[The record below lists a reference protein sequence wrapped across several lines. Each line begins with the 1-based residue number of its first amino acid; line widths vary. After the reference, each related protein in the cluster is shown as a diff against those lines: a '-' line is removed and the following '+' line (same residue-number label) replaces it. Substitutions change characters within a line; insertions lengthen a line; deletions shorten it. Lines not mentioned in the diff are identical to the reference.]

1 MIKIPKIETKQIKI
15 LDIST
20 ININSYIPPS
30 SVLNVAP
37 PTIDILGCVKTHRD
51 SSVKNTQIIE
61 DDINGSFYK
70 CGSNGEMPSYIPMQY
85 NPKKLEIVE
94 EQEKPKANTPKPPET
109 KPPEIPK
116 DKEKEII
123 TIPPCPDPKQP
134 LRVGSYANSKKLE
147 KVKAFE
153 LNENNECIIIWEP
166 VPFQESYIP
175 EVSTIISTAVIG
187 FVAASS
193 PIILNA
199 IKPLIKK
206 LITRKKKSS

>member
-1 MIKIPKIETKQIKI
+1 MEIKQIKI
-15 LDIST
+15 PDIST

-30 SVLNVAP
+30 NVLNVAP

-51 SSVKNTQIIE
+51 SSIKNTQIIE
-61 DDINGSFYK
+61 DDPNGAFYS
-70 CGSNGEMPSYIPMQY
+70 CPNGKLPSYIPMQY
-85 NPKKLEIVE
+85 TPEALVIVE
-94 EQEKPKANTPKPPET
+94 EKEQTKANTPKPPET

-153 LNENNECIIIWEP
+153 LVNGECNIIWEP

-199 IKPLIKK
+199 IKPIIKK
-206 LITRKKKSS
+206 LITRKKKLS

>member
-1 MIKIPKIETKQIKI
+1 
-15 LDIST
+15 
-20 ININSYIPPS
+20 
-30 SVLNVAP
+30 
-37 PTIDILGCVKTHRD
+37 
-51 SSVKNTQIIE
+51 
-61 DDINGSFYK
+61 
-70 CGSNGEMPSYIPMQY
+70 MPSYIPIEY
-85 NPKKLEIVE
+85 NPKALEIVE
-94 EQEKPKANTPKPPET
+94 EQEKPKAKTPKPPET
-109 KPPEIPK
+109 KQPEIPK

-134 LRVGSYANSKKLE
+134 LRVGSYANSQKLE

-153 LNENNECIIIWEP
+153 LVNGECNIIWES

-199 IKPLIKK
+199 IKPIIKK

>member
-1 MIKIPKIETKQIKI
+1 LEIKQIKI
-15 LDIST
+15 PDISI

-30 SVLNVAP
+30 NVLNVAP

-61 DDINGSFYK
+61 DDLNGAFYS
-70 CGSNGEMPSYIPMQY
+70 CPNGKMPSYIPIQY
-85 NPKKLEIVE
+85 NPNQLQIVE
-94 EQEKPKANTPKPPET
+94 EQEKPKADTPKPPET

-116 DKEKEII
+116 NKEKEII
-123 TIPPCPDPKQP
+123 KIPPCPDPKQP
-134 LRVGSYANSKKLE
+134 LRVGSYANSQKLE

-153 LNENNECIIIWEP
+153 LVNGECNIIWEP
-166 VPFQESYIP
+166 VKFQESYIP

-199 IKPLIKK
+199 IKPIIKK
-206 LITRKKKSS
+206 LITRKKKSP

>member
-1 MIKIPKIETKQIKI
+1 MEIKQIKI
-15 LDIST
+15 SDIST

-30 SVLNVAP
+30 NVLNVAP

-61 DDINGSFYK
+61 DDPNGAFYS
-70 CGSNGEMPSYIPMQY
+70 CPNGKIPSYIPIQY
-85 NPKKLEIVE
+85 NPNQLQIVE
-94 EQEKPKANTPKPPET
+94 EQEKP
-109 KPPEIPK
+109 
-116 DKEKEII
+116 KEII

-199 IKPLIKK
+199 IKPIIKK

>member
-15 LDIST
+15 PNIST
-20 ININSYIPPS
+20 INSNYFIPKLNS
-30 SVLNVAP
+30 LNVTQP
-37 PTIDILGCVKTHRD
+37 EINLIGCIKTHRD

-61 DDINGSFYK
+61 DDINGSFYE
-70 CGSNGEMPSYIPMQY
+70 CGSNGEMPSYTPMEY
-85 NPKKLEIVE
+85 NSNKLEFVE
-94 EQEKPKANTPKPPET
+94 QKPPNNIT
-109 KPPEIPK
+109 KPPPFKQPEIPK
-116 DKEKEII
+116 TKEKEII

-134 LRVGSYANSKKLE
+134 LRVGSYANSQKLE

-153 LNENNECIIIWEP
+153 LVNGECNIIWEP

-199 IKPLIKK
+199 IKPIIKK
-206 LITRKKKSS
+206 LITKKKKSS

>member
-1 MIKIPKIETKQIKI
+1 MEIKQIKI
-15 LDIST
+15 PDIST

-51 SSVKNTQIIE
+51 SSIKNTQIIE
-61 DDINGSFYK
+61 DDPNGAFYS
-70 CGSNGEMPSYIPMQY
+70 CPNGKMPSYIPIEY
-85 NPKKLEIVE
+85 NPNQLQIVE
-94 EQEKPKANTPKPPET
+94 EQEKPKADTPKPPKT

-116 DKEKEII
+116 DKEKDII

-134 LRVGSYANSKKLE
+134 LRVGSYANSQKLE
-147 KVKAFE
+147 KVKAFQI
-153 LNENNECIIIWEP
+153 NENNECIIIWEP

-199 IKPLIKK
+199 IKPIIKK

>member
-1 MIKIPKIETKQIKI
+1 MEIKQIKI
-15 LDIST
+15 PDIST

-30 SVLNVAP
+30 NVLNIAP
-37 PTIDILGCVKTHRD
+37 PKLDILGCVKTHRD

-61 DDINGSFYK
+61 DDLNGAFYS
-70 CGSNGEMPSYIPMQY
+70 CPNGKIPSYIPIEY
-85 NPKKLEIVE
+85 NPNQLQIIK
-94 EQEKPKANTPKPPET
+94 EQEKPRAETPKPPET
-109 KPPEIPK
+109 KTPKIPK

-134 LRVGSYANSKKLE
+134 LRVGSYANSQKLE

-153 LNENNECIIIWEP
+153 LVDGECNIIWEP

-199 IKPLIKK
+199 IKPIIKK

>member
-1 MIKIPKIETKQIKI
+1 LEIKQIKI
-15 LDIST
+15 PNIST
-20 ININSYIPPS
+20 INLNNYIPSPD
-30 SVLNVAP
+30 VLNVAP
-37 PTIDILGCVKTHRD
+37 PKLEILGCVKTHRD

-61 DDINGSFYK
+61 DDPNGAFYS
-70 CGSNGEMPSYIPMQY
+70 CPNGELPSYVPMQY
-85 NPKKLEIVE
+85 TPEALVIVE
-94 EQEKPKANTPKPPET
+94 EEEKTKGNTPKPPET
-109 KPPEIPK
+109 KQPEIPRN
-116 DKEKEII
+116 KEKEII

-199 IKPLIKK
+199 IKPIIKK

>member
-1 MIKIPKIETKQIKI
+1 MIKIPKIETQQIKI

-30 SVLNVAP
+30 NVLNVPP

-51 SSVKNTQIIE
+51 SSLKNTQIIE
-61 DDINGSFYK
+61 YDPNGAFYS
-70 CGSNGEMPSYIPMQY
+70 CPNGKLPSYVPMQY
-85 NPKKLEIVE
+85 TPEALVIVE
-94 EQEKPKANTPKPPET
+94 EQEKPKAETPKPPET

-116 DKEKEII
+116 NKEKEII

-134 LRVGSYANSKKLE
+134 LRVGSYANSQKLE

-153 LNENNECIIIWEP
+153 LVNGECNIIWEP
-166 VPFQESYIP
+166 VPFQEQYIP

-199 IKPLIKK
+199 IKPIIKK

>member
-1 MIKIPKIETKQIKI
+1 MIKIPKIEIPKI
-15 LDIST
+15 SI
-20 ININSYIPPS
+20 INTNYYIPTS
-30 SVLNVAP
+30 NSLNITP
-37 PTIDILGCVKTHRD
+37 PTINLIGCIKTHRD
-51 SSVKNTQIIE
+51 SSIKNTQIIE
-61 DDINGSFYK
+61 DDPNGAFFK
-70 CGSNGEMPSYIPMQY
+70 CGSNGEIPSYTPMQY
-85 NPKKLEIVE
+85 NPNKIEIVE
-94 EQEKPKANTPKPPET
+94 QKQPKNNISEPPPF
-109 KPPEIPK
+109 KQPEIPK
-116 DKEKEII
+116 TKEKELV

-153 LNENNECIIIWEP
+153 LVDGECNIIWEP
-166 VPFQESYIP
+166 VKFQEQYIP

-199 IKPLIKK
+199 IKPIIKK

>member
-1 MIKIPKIETKQIKI
+1 MIKIPKIETQQIKI

-30 SVLNVAP
+30 NVLNVAP

-61 DDINGSFYK
+61 DDPNGAFYS
-70 CGSNGEMPSYIPMQY
+70 CPNGKLPSYVPMQY
-85 NPKKLEIVE
+85 TPEALVIVE
-94 EQEKPKANTPKPPET
+94 EQEKPKAETPKPPET

-116 DKEKEII
+116 NKEKEII
-123 TIPPCPDPKQP
+123 TISPCPDPKQP
-134 LRVGSYANSKKLE
+134 LRVGSYANSQKLE

-153 LNENNECIIIWEP
+153 LVNGECNIIWEP
-166 VPFQESYIP
+166 VPFQEQYIP

-199 IKPLIKK
+199 IKPIIKK

>member
-1 MIKIPKIETKQIKI
+1 MEIKQIKI
-15 LDIST
+15 TDIST

-37 PTIDILGCVKTHRD
+37 PTIDVLGCVKTHRD
-51 SSVKNTQIIE
+51 SSIKNTQIIE
-61 DDINGSFYK
+61 DDPNGAFYS
-70 CGSNGEMPSYIPMQY
+70 CPNGKMPSYIPMQY
-85 NPKKLEIVE
+85 NLNQLQIVE
-94 EQEKPKANTPKPPET
+94 EQKKPKADTPKPPERKT
-109 KPPEIPK
+109 PEIPK
-116 DKEKEII
+116 NEKKENI

-134 LRVGSYANSKKLE
+134 LRVGSYANSEKLE

-153 LNENNECIIIWEP
+153 LINGECNIIWEP
-166 VPFQESYIP
+166 VPFQEQYIP

-199 IKPLIKK
+199 IKPIIKK

>member
-1 MIKIPKIETKQIKI
+1 MIKIPKIEIPS
-15 LDIST
+15 IST
-20 ININSYIPPS
+20 ISTNYYVPS
-30 SVLNVAP
+30 SNSLNIAT
-37 PTIDILGCVKTHRD
+37 PTINILGCIKTHRD

-61 DDINGSFYK
+61 DDPNGAFFL
-70 CGSNGEMPSYIPMQY
+70 CGSNGEMPSYTPMEY
-85 NPKKLEIVE
+85 NPNKLEFVE
-94 EQEKPKANTPKPPET
+94 QKPPANNIPE
-109 KPPEIPK
+109 PPPFKQPKIPK
-116 DKEKEII
+116 TKEKELV

-166 VPFQESYIP
+166 VKFQEQYIP
-175 EVSTIISTAVIG
+175 EISTIISTALIG

-193 PIILNA
+193 PLILNA

>member
-1 MIKIPKIETKQIKI
+1 LEIKQIQI
-15 LDIST
+15 PNIST

-30 SVLNVAP
+30 NVLNIP
-37 PTIDILGCVKTHRD
+37 LPKLEILGCVKTHRD

-61 DDINGSFYK
+61 DDPNGAFFS
-70 CGSNGEMPSYIPMQY
+70 CPNGKLPSYIPMQY
-85 NPKKLEIVE
+85 TPEALVIVE
-94 EQEKPKANTPKPPET
+94 EKDKSKAETPKPPET

-116 DKEKEII
+116 NEKKEII

-134 LRVGSYANSKKLE
+134 LRVGSYANSEKLE

-153 LNENNECIIIWEP
+153 LVNGECNIIWEP
-166 VPFQESYIP
+166 VPFQEQYIP

-199 IKPLIKK
+199 IKPIIKK
-206 LITRKKKSS
+206 LITRKKKPEKDSIN

>member
-1 MIKIPKIETKQIKI
+1 MEIKQIKI
-15 LDIST
+15 PDIST

-30 SVLNVAP
+30 NVLNVAP

-51 SSVKNTQIIE
+51 SSIKNTQIIE
-61 DDINGSFYK
+61 DDLNGAFYS
-70 CGSNGEMPSYIPMQY
+70 CPNGKMPSYIPIQY
-85 NPKKLEIVE
+85 NPKQLEIAE
-94 EQEKPKANTPKPPET
+94 EQEKPKAETPKPPET

-116 DKEKEII
+116 DKEKKII

-134 LRVGSYANSKKLE
+134 LRVGSYANSQKLE

-153 LNENNECIIIWEP
+153 LVNGECNIIWEP

-193 PIILNA
+193 PLILNA
-199 IKPLIKK
+199 IKPIIKK
-206 LITRKKKSS
+206 LITKKTKK

>member
-1 MIKIPKIETKQIKI
+1 MQIKQIKI
-15 LDIST
+15 PDIST
-20 ININSYIPPS
+20 INLKNYIPS
-30 SVLNVAP
+30 SNILNVTP
-37 PTIDILGCVKTHRD
+37 MSIDILGCIKTHRD

-61 DDINGSFYK
+61 DD
-70 CGSNGEMPSYIPMQY
+70 SNGAFYSCPNGKMPSYIPMQY
-85 NPKKLEIVE
+85 NPNQLQIVE
-94 EQEKPKANTPKPPET
+94 EQEKPKAETPKPPET
-109 KPPEIPK
+109 ETPEIPK

-134 LRVGSYANSKKLE
+134 LRVGSYANSQKLE

-153 LNENNECIIIWEP
+153 LVNGECNIIWEP
-166 VPFQESYIP
+166 VKFQEQYIP

-199 IKPLIKK
+199 IKPIMKK
-206 LITRKKKSS
+206 VITRKKKSS

>member
-1 MIKIPKIETKQIKI
+1 LEIKQIKI
-15 LDIST
+15 PDIST

-30 SVLNVAP
+30 NILNIAP

-61 DDINGSFYK
+61 DDTNGAYFYCPGGK
-70 CGSNGEMPSYIPMQY
+70 SPSYVPIQY
-85 NPKKLEIVE
+85 TPEALVIVE
-94 EQEKPKANTPKPPET
+94 EQEKSKAQTPEEIKGKT
-109 KPPEIPK
+109 PEIPK
-116 DKEKEII
+116 NKEKEII

-134 LRVGSYANSKKLE
+134 LRVGSYANSQKLE
-147 KVKAFE
+147 KVKAFQ
-153 LNENNECIIIWEP
+153 LVNGECNIIWES
-166 VPFQESYIP
+166 VPFQEQYIP

-193 PIILNA
+193 PIILNI
-199 IKPLIKK
+199 IKPIIKK

>member
-1 MIKIPKIETKQIKI
+1 MEIKQIKI
-15 LDIST
+15 PDIST

-37 PTIDILGCVKTHRD
+37 PKLDILGCVKTHRD

-61 DDINGSFYK
+61 DDPNGAFYS
-70 CGSNGEMPSYIPMQY
+70 CPNGKMPSYIPIQY
-85 NPKKLEIVE
+85 NPKQLEIVE
-94 EQEKPKANTPKPPET
+94 EQEKPKAETPKPPEA

-147 KVKAFE
+147 KVKSFE
-153 LNENNECIIIWEP
+153 LINGECIINWEP
-166 VPFQESYIP
+166 VKFQEQYIP

-199 IKPLIKK
+199 IKPIIKK
-206 LITRKKKSS
+206 LITRKKKTEKDS

>member
-1 MIKIPKIETKQIKI
+1 MEIKQIKI
-15 LDIST
+15 PDIST
-20 ININSYIPPS
+20 ININSYIPPAN
-30 SVLNVAP
+30 VLNISP
-37 PTIDILGCVKTHRD
+37 PKLDILGCVKTHRD

-61 DDINGSFYK
+61 DDPNGAFYS
-70 CGSNGEMPSYIPMQY
+70 CPNGKIPSYLPIQY
-85 NPKKLEIVE
+85 NPKELEIIE
-94 EQEKPKANTPKPPET
+94 EQEKPKAETPKPPET
-109 KPPEIPK
+109 KQPEIPK
-116 DKEKEII
+116 DKEKEIV

-134 LRVGSYANSKKLE
+134 LRVGSYANSQKLE
-147 KVKAFE
+147 KVKAF
-153 LNENNECIIIWEP
+153 LLVDGECNIIWEP

-199 IKPLIKK
+199 IKPIIKK

>member
-1 MIKIPKIETKQIKI
+1 MKIKQIKI
-15 LDIST
+15 SDIST
-20 ININSYIPPS
+20 ININSYIPQS
-30 SVLNVAP
+30 NVLNVAS

-61 DDINGSFYK
+61 DDPNGAFYS
-70 CGSNGEMPSYIPMQY
+70 CPNGKMPSYIPIQY
-85 NPKKLEIVE
+85 NPKQLEIVE
-94 EQEKPKANTPKPPET
+94 EKAKTKANTPKPPET
-109 KPPEIPK
+109 KSPEIPK
-116 DKEKEII
+116 NKEKDII

-134 LRVGSYANSKKLE
+134 LRVGSYANSQKLE

-153 LNENNECIIIWEP
+153 LINGECNIIWEP

-199 IKPLIKK
+199 IKPIVKK

>member
-1 MIKIPKIETKQIKI
+1 MEIKQIKI
-15 LDIST
+15 PDIST

-30 SVLNVAP
+30 NVLNVAP

-51 SSVKNTQIIE
+51 SSIKNTQIIE
-61 DDINGSFYK
+61 DDPNGAFYS
-70 CGSNGEMPSYIPMQY
+70 CPNGKMPSYIPIQY
-85 NPKKLEIVE
+85 TPEALKIVE
-94 EQEKPKANTPKPPET
+94 EKEQTKANTPKPPET

-116 DKEKEII
+116 NKEKETI

-134 LRVGSYANSKKLE
+134 LRVGSYANSQKLE
-147 KVKAFE
+147 KVKSFE
-153 LNENNECIIIWEP
+153 LVNGECIINWEP
-166 VPFQESYIP
+166 VKFQEQYIP

-199 IKPLIKK
+199 IKPIIKK

>member
-1 MIKIPKIETKQIKI
+1 MEIKQIKI
-15 LDIST
+15 PDISI

-30 SVLNVAP
+30 NVLNVAP

-61 DDINGSFYK
+61 DDLNGAFYS
-70 CGSNGEMPSYIPMQY
+70 CPNGKMPSYIPIQY
-85 NPKKLEIVE
+85 NPNQLQIVE
-94 EQEKPKANTPKPPET
+94 EQEKPKADTPKPPET

-116 DKEKEII
+116 NKEKEII
-123 TIPPCPDPKQP
+123 KIPPCPDPKQP
-134 LRVGSYANSKKLE
+134 LRVGSYANSQKLE

-153 LNENNECIIIWEP
+153 LVNGECNIIWEP
-166 VPFQESYIP
+166 VKFQESYIP

-199 IKPLIKK
+199 IKPIIKK
-206 LITRKKKSS
+206 LITRKKKSP

>member
-1 MIKIPKIETKQIKI
+1 MKIKQIKI
-15 LDIST
+15 SDIST

-30 SVLNVAP
+30 NVLNIPP

-61 DDINGSFYK
+61 DDPNGAFYS
-70 CGSNGEMPSYIPMQY
+70 CPNGKMPSYLPIQY
-85 NPKKLEIVE
+85 NPNKLQIVE
-94 EQEKPKANTPKPPET
+94 EKQKSNVNTPNQPQT
-109 KPPEIPK
+109 NTPEIPK
-116 DKEKEII
+116 NKEKEII

-199 IKPLIKK
+199 IKPIIKK

>member
-1 MIKIPKIETKQIKI
+1 MEIKQIKI
-15 LDIST
+15 PDIST
-20 ININSYIPPS
+20 ININSYIPTS
-30 SVLNVAP
+30 NVLNVAP

-61 DDINGSFYK
+61 DDPNGAFYS
-70 CGSNGEMPSYIPMQY
+70 CPNGKLPSYIPMQY
-85 NPKKLEIVE
+85 TPEALTIVE
-94 EQEKPKANTPKPPET
+94 EKEQTKANTPKPPET

-123 TIPPCPDPKQP
+123 TIPLCPDPKQP

-153 LNENNECIIIWEP
+153 LNENYECIIIWES

-199 IKPLIKK
+199 IKPIIKK
-206 LITRKKKSS
+206 LITRKKKPEKDS

>member
-1 MIKIPKIETKQIKI
+1 MIKIPKIETQQIKI

-30 SVLNVAP
+30 SVLNIP
-37 PTIDILGCVKTHRD
+37 PLTIDILGCVKTHRD

-61 DDINGSFYK
+61 DDPDGAFYSCPNGK
-70 CGSNGEMPSYIPMQY
+70 MPSYIPMQY
-85 NPKKLEIVE
+85 NPKQLQIVE

-116 DKEKEII
+116 NKEKEII

-134 LRVGSYANSKKLE
+134 LRVGSYANSQKLE

-153 LNENNECIIIWEP
+153 LNENNECIIIWES

-199 IKPLIKK
+199 IKPIIKK

>member
-1 MIKIPKIETKQIKI
+1 METKKIKIPE
-15 LDIST
+15 IST
-20 ININSYIPPS
+20 INLNTYIPSPD
-30 SVLNVAP
+30 VLNIAP
-37 PTIDILGCVKTHRD
+37 PTIDILGCTKTHRD
-51 SSVKNTQIIE
+51 SSIKNTQIIE
-61 DDINGSFYK
+61 DDFNGAFYSCPHGK
-70 CGSNGEMPSYIPMQY
+70 MPSYIPIQY
-85 NPKKLEIVE
+85 NFNQLQIVE
-94 EQEKPKANTPKPPET
+94 EQEKLKADTPKPPET

-153 LNENNECIIIWEP
+153 LNENNECIIIWEL

-175 EVSTIISTAVIG
+175 EVSTIISTAIIG

-199 IKPLIKK
+199 IKPIIKK